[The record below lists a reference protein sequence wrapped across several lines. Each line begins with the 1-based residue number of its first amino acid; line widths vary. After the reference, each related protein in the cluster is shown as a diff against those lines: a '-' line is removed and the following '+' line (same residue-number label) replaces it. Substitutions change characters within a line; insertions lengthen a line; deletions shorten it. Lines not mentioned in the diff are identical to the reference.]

1 MNRLFIIIFVYISGL
16 GFPSGHINGRDKMI
30 LTMKNIIL
38 VLGAPNDENGD
49 LSQIALDRL
58 DCALN
63 LYIYNENVR
72 FICTGGFGE
81 QFNTTSFPHGYYSKQ
96 YLFRKGVREEA
107 FFEFVLSS
115 NTVEDLR
122 MSKQIIEKE
131 QPDVLL
137 IVSSDFHM
145 KRVKILHDIIIHYP
159 ATVFIPALSSLPA
172 QDLVPFLQHE
182 QQAVRELQAN
192 NYILY

>member
-1 MNRLFIIIFVYISGL
+1 MEFS
-16 GFPSGHINGRDKMI
+16 SGHINERDEMI
-30 LTMKNIIL
+30 TKKNIIL
-38 VLGAPNDENGD
+38 VLGAPNDENGN
-49 LSQIALDRL
+49 LSPMALDRL

-63 LYIYNENVR
+63 LYTYNENVR
-72 FICTGGFGE
+72 FICTGGFGQ

-96 YLFRKGVREEA
+96 YLLRKGVKEEA
-107 FFEFVLSS
+107 FLEFVLSS

-137 IVSSDFHM
+137 IVTSDFHM
-145 KRVKILHDIIIHYP
+145 KRVKILHDIIMHYP
-159 ATVFIPALSSLPA
+159 ATIFIPALSSLTA
-172 QDLVPFLQHE
+172 QELLPFLQHE
-182 QQAVRELQAN
+182 QQALRELQAN